1 MGVLCRCAVGRRSS
15 AAPCCR
21 TCFPDA
27 APILILCIP
36 RGSGATLDT
45 LASCWTGSVS
55 PLLAVT
61 GGRKEGRKEGKVVQS
76 EMTRRRHTR
85 NASYHRSTATRTAEN
100 PPPHFFVLG
109 RDANQD
115 GARGAQVSRNT
126 VAVGGG
132 WKPLPQPSTPQWRE
146 AQAPPCPTKKTQ
158 LPTAEATDAP
168 PRRQHPPVPQPE
180 QPSVAPAHDAR
191 TYKTR
196 IVSSVHAT
204 SCDGLQ
210 DASSNKVVIGA
221 GGM

>member
-1 MGVLCRCAVGRRSS
+1 MVARNVVEGALDGHRTVLHSHHHALVCA
-15 AAPCCR
+15 A
-21 TCFPDA
+21 
-27 APILILCIP
+27 
-36 RGSGATLDT
+36 
-45 LASCWTGSVS
+45 
-55 PLLAVT
+55 
-61 GGRKEGRKEGKVVQS
+61 GRKEGKVVQS